1 MAFAAKS
8 MVVDNQQIEQP
19 AQTNN
24 TPPTTNTAPTPNSN
38 DLDLAEL
45 EYIIKALGNLDLKGH
60 QVEMFYRM
68 VLKLQNQYV
77 IKSKN

>member
-8 MVVDNQQIEQP
+8 VVVDNQQIEQP
-19 AQTNN
+19 IHTNN
-24 TPPTTNTAPTPNSN
+24 TPPTSNTTATSNPN

-45 EYIIKALGNLDLKGH
+45 EYTIKALGNLDLIGH

-77 IKSKN
+77 IKSKK

>member
-19 AQTNN
+19 VQTSN
-24 TPPTTNTAPTPNSN
+24 TPPTTNAAPTPNSN